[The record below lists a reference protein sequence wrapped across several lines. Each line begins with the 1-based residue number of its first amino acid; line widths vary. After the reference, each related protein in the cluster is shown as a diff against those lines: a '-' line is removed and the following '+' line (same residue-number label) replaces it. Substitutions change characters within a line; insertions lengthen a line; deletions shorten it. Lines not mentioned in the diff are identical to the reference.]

1 MAKTTTTNPFGTFK
15 PPFAMFDADQFIAL
29 QQRNVDAFA
38 SAGQIVVD
46 SAKAIALRQSEMMQ
60 STVDQWLANGQ
71 QAMNGK
77 PVEFQPAEQ
86 VAKFKSSYEAAV
98 NNAKELAEIALKA
111 QSEALGVLTKCMVAN
126 LDDMK
131 SLATAA

>member
-1 MAKTTTTNPFGTFK
+1 MAKTSTFK
-15 PPFAMFDADQFIAL
+15 PVFPTFDADQFIAL

-46 SAKAIALRQSEMMQ
+46 GAKAIALRQSEIMQ
-60 STVDQWLANGQ
+60 SVVDEWLANGQ

-77 PVEFQPAEQ
+77 PVDFKPADQ
-86 VAKFKSSYEAAV
+86 VAKFKSSYEAAIA
-98 NNAKELAEIALKA
+98 NTKELSELALKA

-131 SLATAA
+131 SLAKAA

>member
-1 MAKTTTTNPFGTFK
+1 MAKTPTTNPFGSFK
-15 PPFAMFDADQFIAL
+15 PVFPTLDADQFIAL

-60 STVDQWLANGQ
+60 STVDEWLANGQ

-77 PVEFQPAEQ
+77 AVEFKPAEQ

-131 SLATAA
+131 SLAKAA